1 MAYVDLNP
9 IRAGMAESLPES
21 LHTSIKARLDDLQ
34 GLPFVPVVAPAVTAT
49 VANGATTKVTKAEKL
64 IEKNGLYRLLELP
77 CLLPKEELSALPEA
91 PLMPFDVTSRF
102 ELQRLCQR
110 RGHASQADRN
120 SRPAPAARSARA
132 GCGQSGITVNWGQ
145 KSSLRPIVA
154 KRSRRQRRLCHRP
167 SR

>member
-9 IRAGMAESLPES
+9 IRVGMAESLPES

-49 VANGATTKVTKAEKL
+49 VANAATIKVTEVAEL
-64 IEKNGLYRLLELP
+64 VEENGLY
-77 CLLPKEELSALPEA
+77 LLPEFTNMLPEEELAVLPEA

-102 ELQRLCQR
+102 EQLQSC
-110 RGHASQADRN
+110 
-120 SRPAPAARSARA
+120 
-132 GCGQSGITVNWGQ
+132 
-145 KSSLRPIVA
+145 
-154 KRSRRQRRLCHRP
+154 RQRRLCHRP